1 MTMTTPGG
9 PSLASPD
16 FWDEMRADP
25 YPFYHRLRSFDPV
38 HWHEP
43 YQAWLVSRYDDVSA
57 VLRDPQMSSE
67 RGARLQAR
75 SGREDLAPFFTMR
88 SSAMLN
94 ADPPRHNRLRGLVS
108 KAFTPRA
115 VEAMRPA
122 IQEMVDGFLDTAQ
135 AQSSFDVMRDLAY
148 PLPVTVIA
156 QMLGVPCEDRARF
169 KGWSDDVAMLAGN
182 EFLELGAD
190 VFERAYRSYMELAD
204 YFRGRVENIRA
215 HPGANLL
222 SAMAAAEEL
231 GDKLNATELYANAIL
246 LLNAGHETTTNLI
259 GNGTLALLQSPDQL
273 QKLREDESLIENA
286 VEELLRYDSPVQLT
300 SRIARED
307 LELGGRSIKQGQ
319 LLLLLLGAA
328 NRDPAQFPDP
338 DRLDITRPDI
348 RHASFGFGPHYC
360 LGAPLARL
368 EGQIALLA
376 LIRRFPNLRLE
387 GGPPRYRQNFNL
399 RGLEALL
406 VAAA

>member
-1 MTMTTPGG
+1 MPTPTGG
-9 PSLASPD
+9 SFATSAG
-16 FWDEMRADP
+16 FWDEMRVDP

-43 YQAWLVSRYDDVSA
+43 SNAWLVSRYEDVSA
-57 VLRDPQMSSE
+57 AMRDPRMSSE
-67 RGARLQAR
+67 RGARLKAR
-75 SGREDLAPFFTMR
+75 AGREELGPFYAMR

-122 IQEMVDGFLDTAQ
+122 IQQLVDGFLDEAARQ
-135 AQSSFDVMRDLAY
+135 GSFDVMRILAY
-148 PLPVTVIA
+148 PLPITVIA
-156 QMLGVPCEDRARF
+156 QMLGVPPEDRERF
-169 KGWSDDVAMLAGN
+169 KQWSDAVAMLAGN
-182 EFLELGAD
+182 EFVGLGPE
-190 VFERAYRSYMELAD
+190 VFDRAWHSYMELAD
-204 YFRGRVENIRA
+204 YFRAIVERVRNN
-215 HPGANLL
+215 PGANLL

-231 GDKLNATELYANAIL
+231 GDKLNETELYANAIL

-259 GNGTLALLQSPDQL
+259 GNGTLALLRHPDQL
-273 QKLREDESLIENA
+273 RKLREDESLAGIA
-286 VEELLRYDSPVQLT
+286 VEELLRYDSPVQFT

-307 LELGGRSIKQGQ
+307 LELGGKPITQGQ
-319 LLLLLLGAA
+319 VLLLVLGAA

-338 DRLDITRPDI
+338 DRLDITRPEI

-368 EGQIALLA
+368 EGQIALVTLV
-376 LIRRFPNLRLE
+376 RRFPNLRLE
-387 GGPPRYRQNFNL
+387 GDPPRYRENFNL
-399 RGLEALL
+399 RGLEALR
-406 VAAA
+406 VAVG